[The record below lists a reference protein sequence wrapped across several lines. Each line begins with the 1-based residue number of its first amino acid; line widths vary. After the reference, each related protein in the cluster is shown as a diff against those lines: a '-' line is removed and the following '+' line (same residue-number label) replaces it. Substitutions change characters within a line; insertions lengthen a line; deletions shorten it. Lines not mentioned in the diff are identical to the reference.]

1 MTDLNNRGE
10 EQKETKKIPIMTAL
24 MIGAFVAILNQT
36 LLATAIPPI
45 MKDLQISANTAQW
58 LTTIFMLVNGIM
70 IPITAFLVETFTTR
84 KLFLT
89 AISTFAAGTLICAAA
104 PNFSVLMIGRI
115 IQAGGA
121 GVMMPLMQTVILLI
135 FPMEKRG
142 AAMGFIGLV
151 ISFAPAIGPTLSGFM
166 VDHFHWRTLFYIVLP
181 IAVLDIIL
189 AYFVLKNVTEQKY
202 PKVDIL
208 SIILSTFGFGGIL
221 YGFSSAGSTGWGS
234 FPVVLTMTAGIVCLI
249 LFSFRQFQLS
259 QPILELRVF
268 KYGIFTL
275 TTGIG
280 MLVFMAMIG
289 AATVLPIYM
298 QDMRDFTAMES
309 GLMMLPGAVLM
320 GIMSPITGRIFDKIG
335 ARKLSLTG
343 LALMTI
349 SNFMYT
355 DLTGATSFTY
365 MTIMYSLRMA
375 GIAMVMM
382 PVTTAGLNVLPKH
395 LIPHGT
401 AVNNTMRQ
409 VSGSIGTALLVTVMT
424 TTAMG
429 KGPEVNAEALI
440 HGVNMSFWVA
450 FIFGLIGFVLS
461 FLIKNKE
468 AVSQNK

>member
-10 EQKETKKIPIMTAL
+10 EQKEIKKLPIMAAL

-45 MKDLQISANTAQW
+45 MEDLQISANTAQW

-189 AYFVLKNVTEQKY
+189 AYFVLKNVTEQRY

-208 SIILSTFGFGGIL
+208 SIVLSTLGFGGIL

-234 FPVVLTMTAGIVCLI
+234 IPVVLTMAVGIVCLV

-280 MLVFMAMIG
+280 MLVFMSMIG

-298 QDMRDFTAMES
+298 QDMREFTAMES

-320 GIMSPITGRIFDKIG
+320 GIMSPVTGRIFDKIG

-343 LALMTI
+343 LFLITI

-355 DLTGATSFTY
+355 DLTGTTSFTY

-429 KGPEVNAEALI
+429 KGPNINAEALI

-461 FLIKNKE
+461 FLIKNKQ
-468 AVSQNK
+468 AVS